1 MNPKNN
7 HALEQLGD
15 PQFQQ
20 IAAHLQLVSLS
31 PGEVLF
37 GPGDRIDCAWFP
49 VNGLIAVA
57 HALEDGLSMDM
68 ALIGNDSMIGLRGL
82 FQPICPYRIHV
93 AHAGLA
99 YRIPLALLRQ
109 HAGAGHWLPTLYMQA
124 SDQILAQ
131 IASEAACSRFHSV
144 TQRVARWLLSRSERL
159 GQPTLEATHLGM
171 AESLGIRREAVTLA
185 LLKLPGIGHSRNRIT
200 LHDRSAL
207 ESAAC
212 ACHRSLGETLS
223 GQRRLPF
230 HARPV
235 GS

>member
-7 HALEQLGD
+7 HALAQLGD
-15 PQFQQ
+15 AQYQQ
-20 IAAHLQLVSLS
+20 MARHLQLVCLS

-49 VNGLIAVA
+49 VSGLIAVA
-57 HALEDGLSMDM
+57 HELEEGLSMDM
-68 ALIGNDSMIGLRGL
+68 ALIGSDSVIGLRGL
-82 FQPICPYRIHV
+82 FQPICPYRVHV

-99 YRIPLALLRQ
+99 YRIPLTLLQ
-109 HAGAGHWLPTLYMQA
+109 QEAGAAQWLQTLYMQA

-131 IASEAACSRFHSV
+131 IASEAACARFHSV

-159 GQPTLEATHLGM
+159 DQPALEATHLGM
-171 AESLGIRREAVTLA
+171 AESLGVRREAVTLA
-185 LLKLPGIGHSRNRIT
+185 LLKLPGIGHSRSRIT

-207 ESAAC
+207 ERAAC